1 LPKIRIQRLTENIN
15 IIYDNLF
22 SLKYYYKLIKYKEDK
37 YMGTRDEFP
46 VFDLDLVVSDVK
58 IDEEGKL
65 VKDTEKEGG
74 NK

>member
-1 LPKIRIQRLTENIN
+1 
-15 IIYDNLF
+15 
-22 SLKYYYKLIKYKEDK
+22 
-37 YMGTRDEFP
+37 MGTRDEFP